1 MQNNTSRNGS
11 EVIYESLD
19 QEKFHEY
26 VSPTDFGHLKRVLAA
41 SRNAK
46 PGVPAIKLYGKDT
59 DDIAT
64 NFYSGMQAKN
74 YKFFPEQFKYEMSR
88 LTKWGDQGG
97 RAAFAEIKPE
107 VELYVTNPVQC
118 QVDSIPEESMAKYQK
133 LHLKERSSRDTL
145 LKQKESGRIKR
156 TANSWRRFSL
166 KKNTQEAEDDAVF
179 VSNSLDMI
187 KKSYAYQQTYKRKQ
201 KNRIF
206 IPIGFGINLAQA
218 KFHDPLL
225 EAIQNDLRA
234 RGAESEFTMFAD
246 KIGFDKLFNIM
257 SAKSQGLEKWRII
270 KVTQDFF
277 HMDTTYGEDQKKKHY
292 IPKLA
297 AAFDIKPGS
306 QAYKKLEDII
316 CQSNR
321 TPIATPDG
329 VITNIIKGEGSG
341 ATVTNQGECCGNEDY
356 QVDTLKE
363 IISKLKGVL
372 GIIVIIIDRY
382 VNGDDG
388 YFRLLVTN
396 PELTVEKLRSLKQS
410 ISDIIDSCAEH
421 QCDLYG
427 FIKNE
432 KWHIG
437 FDCDDEPGYYC
448 QYELYEDNDCNVI
461 PIYPETLIF
470 NSIVHPMH
478 EHAKSEW
485 DSDFTDWRISQS
497 TDHAY
502 GQANF
507 TDLVD
512 YVDNGLKYGLFGHTI
527 DDFKRI
533 FSKYEKYR
541 ALQDTE
547 QDYNVVDQEWLDKPY
562 KSPTIKYIAHK
573 RGISDREL
581 YQLYKLIAKR
591 ASKVTPV
598 MLSPEEE
605 SLEPEE

>member
-19 QEKFHEY
+19 QEKFHKF
-26 VSPTDFGHLKRVLAA
+26 VDPADFEHLKRVLAV

-46 PGVPAIKLYGKDT
+46 PGVPAIKLYGTDT
-59 DDIAT
+59 DEVAKK
-64 NFYSGMQAKN
+64 FYSGMQEKN
-74 YKFFPEQFKYEMSR
+74 YQFFPEQLEYELSR
-88 LTKWGDQGG
+88 LSKWDAQGG

-107 VELYVTNPVQC
+107 VELYVTNPVEC
-118 QVDSIPEESMAKYQK
+118 KVNDIPIESMAKYQN

-145 LKQKESGRIKR
+145 QKQRERGRLKR
-156 TANSWRRFSL
+156 TANSWRKFSL
-166 KKNTQEAEDDAVF
+166 KKNTQEAQDDAVY
-179 VSNSLDMI
+179 VSNSLEMI
-187 KKSYAYQQTYKRKQ
+187 QASYAYQQTYKRKH

-225 EAIQNDLRA
+225 ESIQNDLRA
-234 RGAESEFTMFAD
+234 KGAESEFTMFGD
-246 KIGFDKLFNIM
+246 KIGFDQLFKIM
-257 SAKSQGLEKWRII
+257 SSKSQGYERWRLI

-292 IPKLA
+292 IPKIA
-297 AAFDIKPGS
+297 AAFDIKPNS
-306 QAYKKLEDII
+306 KAYKILEDII

-329 VITNIIKGEGSG
+329 VITNVIKGEGSG

-356 QVDTLKE
+356 QVDTLKK
-363 IISKLKGVL
+363 IISKLKEQL
-372 GIIVIIIDRY
+372 SIIVIIIDRY

-388 YFRLLVTN
+388 YFRLLVVN
-396 PELTVEKLRSLKQS
+396 PEITIEQLRKLKTQ
-410 ISDIIDSCAEH
+410 ISDIINSVAEEE
-421 QCDLYG
+421 CDLYG

-437 FDCDDEPGYYC
+437 FGCDNEPGYYC
-448 QYELYEDNDCNVI
+448 QYQLYEDEECNVI
-461 PIYPETLIF
+461 PIYPETLIL

-502 GQANF
+502 GQKNF
-507 TDLVD
+507 EEFVD
-512 YVDNGLKYGLFGHTI
+512 YVDNGMKYGLFGRTI
-527 DDFKRI
+527 EDFKRI

-547 QDYNVVDQEWLDKPY
+547 QDFNIIDQEWLDTPY

-573 RGISDREL
+573 RGISDRDL
-581 YQLYKLIAKR
+581 YQLYKMIAKR
-591 ASKVTPV
+591 ASEVTPV
-598 MLSPEEE
+598 KLSPEEE